1 MKVNS
6 NFQLLF
12 FPCAF
17 PFLLLYYFY
26 AEFQNRITTVSIIFS
41 QRTKKMRKIL
51 DIKIVGSTITQQL
64 SNSATQQLSNS
75 ATQQLSNSAT
85 QQLSNSAAQGV
96 RTACIRINGQLFQ
109 LDNNIIIV
117 SHQFLQT
124 ASVLLGFFI
133 LNRKG
138 RSVCGE
144 R

>member
-12 FPCAF
+12 FPCIL
-17 PFLLLYYFY
+17 PSLLLYYFY

-85 QQLSNSAAQGV
+85 QGV
-96 RTACIRINGQLFQ
+96 KADYARINGRLFYS
-109 LDNNIIIV
+109 DNNIII
-117 SHQFLQT
+117 SHHFLQT
-124 ASVLLGFFI
+124 AQAVLVFLIVHTDGTLLFSAYFV
-133 LNRKG
+133 R
-138 RSVCGE
+138 
-144 R
+144 